1 MGPRSQS
8 VVEAMDGQPSP
19 QSQVEAFLAAV
30 HAQPFFG
37 DENQQ
42 GSIRWYIAYYK
53 ERAPKR
59 RLAFRISGFLLLVL
73 SVSLPFLTWVAGPEY
88 QASVAS
94 TLSWLIALVAAA
106 SSFFNWQRAWQGY
119 TQTQLTLQFLLTE
132 WELKTAEARAAGTDA
147 EGVAILRDALNK
159 IMAGVT
165 EAVSQETAQYFEGV
179 HVPQVQTVPGG
190 KKGA

>member
-1 MGPRSQS
+1 MAPYEM
-8 VVEAMDGQPSP
+8 VVNAMDGQPSP
-19 QSQVEAFLAAV
+19 HSQVEAFLTAV
-30 HAQPFFG
+30 YAQPFFG

-42 GSIRWYIAYYK
+42 GSIHWYIAYYK
-53 ERAPKR
+53 DRAPKR
-59 RLAFRISGFLLLVL
+59 RLAFRVSGFLLLVL
-73 SVSLPFLTWVAGPEY
+73 SVSLPFFTWVAPPNY

-132 WELKTAEARAAGTDA
+132 WELKTAAARAAGIDA
-147 EGVAILRDALNK
+147 EGVTIFRAALNK

-165 EAVSQETAQYFEGV
+165 EAVSQETVQYFEGV
-179 HVPQVQTVPGG
+179 HVPQVQTVQGAS
-190 KKGA
+190 KGT

>member
-1 MGPRSQS
+1 
-8 VVEAMDGQPSP
+8 MDGQSSP
-19 QSQVEAFLAAV
+19 HSQVEAFLTAV

-53 ERAPKR
+53 ARAPKR
-59 RLAFRISGFLLLVL
+59 RLAFRVSGFLLLVL
-73 SVSLPFLTWVAGPEY
+73 SISLPFLIWIAPDESSR
-88 QASVAS
+88 ASVAS

-106 SSFFNWQRAWQGY
+106 SSFFNWQRVWQGY

-132 WELKTAEARAAGTDA
+132 WELKTAEARSAKTDE
-147 EGVAILRDALNK
+147 EGVTILREALNK
-159 IMAGVT
+159 IVAEVT

-179 HVPQVQTVPGG
+179 HVPQVQTVQGAT
-190 KKGA
+190 KGT